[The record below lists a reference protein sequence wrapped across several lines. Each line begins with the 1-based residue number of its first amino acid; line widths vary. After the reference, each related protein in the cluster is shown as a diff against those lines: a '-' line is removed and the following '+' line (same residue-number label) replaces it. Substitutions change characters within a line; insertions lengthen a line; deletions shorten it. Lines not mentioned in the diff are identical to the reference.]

1 MEKKFDA
8 TIVGLYILDVLGRP
22 VTKIPDGGNV
32 EFIEELRL
40 TVAGTAGGTVVDCA
54 KLGLKTLAVGAVG
67 DDEKADFVIAT
78 LDKFGVDT
86 SGFERIKNVPT
97 SATILNVRPNGDRPA
112 LHLRGASDHFLPPSK
127 EKIDIFDCKVFHLGG
142 TGLLKKLDGQ
152 ASVNVLKEAK
162 ERGCITTWDLIAATE
177 ETLEIVEPL
186 LPYID
191 YFMPSIEEASVMSGI
206 QDPEEVAKFYF
217 DKGVKNCVLTMGEK
231 GSLFMSRD
239 QKIITPAFDIQVVDT
254 TGCGDAFDAG
264 MITALAKDMDLKTS
278 LKFSTAT
285 SGLVAT
291 GLGSDAGI
299 VSYEDTIEKMG
310 NFKIK

>member
-1 MEKKFDA
+1 MTKKYDA
-8 TIVGLYILDVLGRP
+8 AIVGLYILDVLGRP
-22 VTKIPDGGNV
+22 VSKIPEGGNV

-86 SGFERIKNVPT
+86 SGFERINNVPT

-152 ASVNVLKEAK
+152 ASIHLLKEAK

-177 ETLEIVEPL
+177 DTLTIVEPL

-191 YFMPSIEEASVMSGI
+191 YFMPSIEEASVMSGKK
-206 QDPEEVAKFYF
+206 DPEEAAKFYI

-231 GSLFMSRD
+231 GSLYMNKD
-239 QKIITPAFDIQVVDT
+239 NKIITPAYDIKVVDT

-264 MITALAKDMDLKTS
+264 MITALAKDMDLEAS

-299 VSYEDTIEKMG
+299 ISYEDTIKKME

>member
-1 MEKKFDA
+1 MSKRFDA

-127 EKIDIFDCKVFHLGG
+127 KNIDIFDCKIFHLGG

-152 ASVNVLKEAK
+152 ASVNLLKEAK

-177 ETLEIVEPL
+177 DTLGIVEPL

-191 YFMPSIEEASVMSGI
+191 YFMPSIEEASIMSGKN
-206 QDPEEVAKFYF
+206 DPEEVAKFYI

-231 GSLFMSRD
+231 GSLFMSKD

-299 VSYEDTIEKMG
+299 VSFEDTIEKMG

>member
-1 MEKKFDA
+1 MSKRFDA

-127 EKIDIFDCKVFHLGG
+127 ENIDIFDCKIFHLGG

-152 ASVNVLKEAK
+152 ASVNLLKEAK

-177 ETLEIVEPL
+177 DTLGIVEPL

-191 YFMPSIEEASVMSGI
+191 YFMPSIEEASIMSGKN
-206 QDPEEVAKFYF
+206 DPEEVAKFYI

-231 GSLFMSRD
+231 GSLFMSKD

-299 VSYEDTIEKMG
+299 VSFEDTIEKMG

>member
-1 MEKKFDA
+1 MSKRFDA

-78 LDKFGVDT
+78 LQKFGVDT
-86 SGFERIKNVPT
+86 SGFERVKNVPT

-112 LHLRGASDHFLPPSK
+112 LHLRGASDHFLPPK
-127 EKIDIFDCKVFHLGG
+127 KDKIDIFDCKVFHLGG
-142 TGLLKKLDGQ
+142 TGLLEKLDGQ
-152 ASVNVLKEAK
+152 ASVDVLKEAK

-177 ETLEIVEPL
+177 DTLTIVEPL

-191 YFMPSIEEASVMSGI
+191 YFMPSIEEASVMSGKN
-206 QDPEEVAKFYF
+206 DPEEAAKFYI
-217 DKGVKNCVLTMGEK
+217 DRGVQNCVLTMGEK
-231 GSLFMSRD
+231 GSLFMSKD
-239 QKIITPAFDIQVVDT
+239 KKIITPAFDIQVIDT
-254 TGCGDAFDAG
+254 TGCGDAFNAG
-264 MITALAKDMDLKTS
+264 MITALAKDMDLETS

-299 VSYEDTIEKMG
+299 ISYEDTIAKME

>member
-1 MEKKFDA
+1 
-8 TIVGLYILDVLGRP
+8 LYILDVLGRP

>member
-1 MEKKFDA
+1 MQKKYDA

-22 VTKIPDGGNV
+22 VSKIPEGGNV

-86 SGFERIKNVPT
+86 SGFERINNVPT

-152 ASVNVLKEAK
+152 ASIDLLKEAK

-177 ETLEIVEPL
+177 DTLTIVEPL

-191 YFMPSIEEASVMSGI
+191 YFMPSIEEASVMSGKK
-206 QDPEEVAKFYF
+206 DPEEAAKFYI

-231 GSLFMSRD
+231 GSLYMNKD
-239 QKIITPAFDIQVVDT
+239 NKIITPAYDIKVVDT

-264 MITALAKDMDLKTS
+264 MITALAKDIDLEAS
-278 LKFSTAT
+278 LKFATAT

-299 VSYEDTIEKMG
+299 ISYEDTIQKML

>member
-1 MEKKFDA
+1 MSKRFDA

-97 SATILNVRPNGDRPA
+97 SSTILNVRPNGDRPA

-127 EKIDIFDCKVFHLGG
+127 ENIDIFDCKIFHLGG

-152 ASVNVLKEAK
+152 ASVNLLKEAK

-177 ETLEIVEPL
+177 DTLGIVEPL

-191 YFMPSIEEASVMSGI
+191 YFMPSIEEASIMSGKNV
-206 QDPEEVAKFYF
+206 PEEVARFYI

-231 GSLFMSRD
+231 GSLFMSKD

-299 VSYEDTIEKMG
+299 VSFEDTIEKME
-310 NFKIK
+310 NFTAK

>member
-1 MEKKFDA
+1 MSKRFDA

-127 EKIDIFDCKVFHLGG
+127 ENIDIFDCKIFHLGG

-152 ASVNVLKEAK
+152 ASVNLLKEAK

-177 ETLEIVEPL
+177 DTLGIVEPL

-191 YFMPSIEEASVMSGI
+191 YFMPSIEEASIMSGKNV
-206 QDPEEVAKFYF
+206 PEEVAKFYI

-231 GSLFMSRD
+231 GSLFMSKD
-239 QKIITPAFDIQVVDT
+239 QKIITPAFDIEVVDT

-299 VSYEDTIEKMG
+299 VSFEDTIEKMG